1 MSLMNTYGQRSTTL
15 VKGEGAYVWDNNG
28 KRYLDAL
35 SGIAVCGLGH
45 CHPAVTEA
53 VSRQASTLVHVSN
66 LYLVEPQVELA
77 ALLTRLAGMDNV
89 FFSNSGA
96 EANEAA
102 IKMARKYGQQ
112 KGIASPEVIT
122 AQSSFHGRTMATLS
136 ATGNEKIKAGFSPL
150 VSGFK
155 HVPYNDIE
163 AIKAAATDN
172 TVAVMVEPV
181 QGEGG
186 IRVPSE
192 GYLQALRTLCDEK
205 GWLLI
210 FDEIQTGN
218 GRTGAFFAWQHT
230 NVRPDILTTAKG
242 LANGLPLGACMAS
255 GNATEIFQPG
265 NHGSTFGGNPVA
277 CAAALATLKVIE
289 ADSLCQH
296 AEKLGSYMRAGFKN
310 ALEGNGHVVDIRGLG
325 LMIGIELDK
334 PCTELVAKAMAK
346 GLLINVTAN
355 STIRLLPPLIMT
367 NEQADTVIATVVDLI
382 TEFYA

>member
-15 VKGEGAYVWDNNG
+15 VKGEGVYVWDDNG

-53 VSRQASTLVHVSN
+53 ITSQASSLVHVSN

-102 IKMARKYGQQ
+102 IKMARKYGQE

-136 ATGNEKIKAGFSPL
+136 ATGNEKIKAGFAPL

-163 AIKAAATDN
+163 AIKAAATDS
-172 TVAVMVEPV
+172 TVAIMVEPV

-186 IRVPSE
+186 IRVPHQD
-192 GYLQALRTLCDEK
+192 YLQALRSLCDEN

-218 GRTGAFFAWQHT
+218 ARTGAFFAWQHS

-242 LANGLPLGACMAS
+242 LANGLPLGACLAA
-255 GNATEIFQPG
+255 GRAAEIFQPG

-277 CAAALATLKVIE
+277 CAAALATLKTIE
-289 ADSLCQH
+289 GENLCQQ
-296 AEKLGSYMRAGFKN
+296 AAALGNYIKTGFKS
-310 ALEGNGHVVDIRGLG
+310 ALEGNRHVVDIRGLG

-334 PCTELVAKAMAK
+334 PCTELVARAMAR

-355 STIRLLPPLIMT
+355 NTIRLLPPLIMT
-367 NEQADTVIATVVDLI
+367 HDQADTVIATVVDLI

>member
-53 VSRQASTLVHVSN
+53 ITRQASSLVHVSN

-163 AIKAAATDN
+163 AIKAAAGDS
-172 TVAVMVEPV
+172 TVAVMVEPI

-192 GYLQALRTLCDEK
+192 GYLQALRALCDQN

-218 GRTGAFFAWQHT
+218 GRTGTFFAWQHT

-242 LANGLPLGACMAS
+242 LANGLPLGACLAS
-255 GNATEIFQPG
+255 GAATEIFQPG

-277 CAAALATLKVIE
+277 CAAALATLKTIE
-289 ADSLCQH
+289 SEGLYEQA
-296 AEKLGSYMRAGFKN
+296 AELGNYMKEGFKN
-310 ALEGNGHVVDIRGLG
+310 ALEGNSHVVDIRGLG
-325 LMIGIELDK
+325 LMMGIELDK

>member
-230 NVRPDILTTAKG
+230 NARPDILTTAKG

-289 ADSLCQH
+289 ADNLCQH
-296 AEKLGSYMRAGFKN
+296 AEKLGSYMKAGFKN